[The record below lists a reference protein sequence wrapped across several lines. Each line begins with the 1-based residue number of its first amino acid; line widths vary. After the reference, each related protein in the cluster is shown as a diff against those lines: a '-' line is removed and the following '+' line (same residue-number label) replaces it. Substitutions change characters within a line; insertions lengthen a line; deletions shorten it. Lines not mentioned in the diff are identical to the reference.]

1 MLIFKHNYDLL
12 CRISAT
18 EMISKCV
25 MHRNA
30 FILLCFPEIYPC
42 FLTSKEKIPTQKNES
57 STEARNIHSNIWMY
71 WKGKEMGSFF
81 LNTNVYSYEKKFLLK
96 VH

>member
-1 MLIFKHNYDLL
+1 
-12 CRISAT
+12 
-18 EMISKCV
+18 

-81 LNTNVYSYEKKFLLK
+81 LKTNVYSYEKKFLLK

>member
-30 FILLCFPEIYPC
+30 FIRLCFPEIYPC

-57 STEARNIHSNIWMY
+57 STEARNMHSNIWMY
-71 WKGKEMGSFF
+71 WKGKEKVSTKNA
-81 LNTNVYSYEKKFLLK
+81 LILDNPQNVFTSE
-96 VH
+96 

>member
-30 FILLCFPEIYPC
+30 FIRLCFPEIYPC

-57 STEARNIHSNIWMY
+57 STEARNMHSNIWMY

-81 LNTNVYSYEKKFLLK
+81 KIPTYILMKKSFY
-96 VH
+96 